1 MLPGA
6 VIRENLLFLRLVRLP
21 QTRYLCSRRLF
32 CALRDAFHG
41 FHAKPAMPK
50 SQQIT

>member
-21 QTRYLCSRRLF
+21 QTRYLCSSRLF

-41 FHAKPAMPK
+41 FHAKPERK
-50 SQQIT
+50 TQQIT